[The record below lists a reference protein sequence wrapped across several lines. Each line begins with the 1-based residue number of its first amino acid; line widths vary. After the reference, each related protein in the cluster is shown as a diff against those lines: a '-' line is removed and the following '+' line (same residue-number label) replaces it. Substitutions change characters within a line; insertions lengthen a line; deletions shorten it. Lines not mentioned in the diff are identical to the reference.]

1 MQICSLLH
9 EHVDNHS
16 CTRFLKGNVDNE
28 PLTNPH
34 EVNTKGQFLGLEK
47 VHYGMI
53 DDIGQND
60 LETSKRTFSQRSH
73 KRDLASLTTQLLGLG
88 FDGDTSTVM
97 KCCVCV
103 SIYRHYIS

>member
-1 MQICSLLH
+1 MQRCYLLH

-34 EVNTKGQFLGLEK
+34 EVNAEGQFWGLEK
-47 VHYGMI
+47 VHSGMI

-60 LETSKRTFSQRSH
+60 LETSKRTFSQPSH
-73 KRDLASLTTQLLGLG
+73 KQDLAALTTQLMG
-88 FDGDTSTVM
+88 FRV
-97 KCCVCV
+97 
-103 SIYRHYIS
+103 

>member
-34 EVNTKGQFLGLEK
+34 EVNAEGQCWGLEK
-47 VHYGMI
+47 VHSRMI
-53 DDIGQND
+53 NDIGQND
-60 LETSKRTFSQRSH
+60 LEANKMTFSQHGH
-73 KRDLASLTTQLLGLG
+73 K
-88 FDGDTSTVM
+88 
-97 KCCVCV
+97 
-103 SIYRHYIS
+103 